1 MRSLGLVPRLHRELS
16 RADLVDRLA
25 GLVDAARRVAIDGPD
40 ASGKTGLADELAA
53 ALRGRGRSVVR
64 ASIDDFLRPP
74 AERYRRGPDSP
85 EGYYDDSF
93 DYGAAREFVLAR
105 TDDAVVLFDG
115 VFLLRPELRDVWD
128 FHVFVSVGF
137 EEILRRAL
145 RRDVARFGSRDE
157 VERRYRV
164 RYIPA
169 QQLYLAT
176 ARPEL
181 AADAIVYNDDPSS
194 PWLSVRTPS

>member
-1 MRSLGLVPRLHRELS
+1 MTRIHRELS
-16 RADLVDRLA
+16 RPELIDRLA
-25 GLVDAARRVAIDGPD
+25 VLVDGARRVAVDGPD
-40 ASGKTGLADELAA
+40 AAGKTALADGLAD
-53 ALRGRGRSVVR
+53 ALRGRGRSVMR

-74 AERYRRGPDSP
+74 AERYRRGRDSP

-93 DYGAAREFVLAR
+93 DYRAAREFVLTH

-145 RRDVARFGSRDE
+145 RRDVARFGSPEE
-157 VERRYRV
+157 VKRRYRV

-169 QQLYLAT
+169 QQLYLAS

-181 AADAIVYNDDPSS
+181 AADAIVYNDDPSR
-194 PWLSVRTPS
+194 PWLSVRTPP